1 MRTMSMRVIVGLLAT
16 SSLSTAALTQER
28 HLAIGAGV
36 SYGPVF
42 NGSTEYD
49 VDPEPYIDARWGRY
63 FINDIGVGADIVS
76 EWGAN
81 ELTVG
86 VAVFAGEGREEA
98 DDIRLRGLGDID
110 TAIEAK
116 LFAEAEF
123 GPLEVEMVVAKDL
136 GSGHEGTYLDI
147 SGTVEWE
154 LSRRFSIEVGP
165 EVRIADGSYTR
176 AFYGISPEQ
185 AARSG
190 LPAFRASAGV
200 VSGEMTV
207 DLTYALSDHWSVVGE
222 VGVGMLFGD
231 ASNSP
236 VSQDDTYSSAGI
248 GLVYRF

>member
-1 MRTMSMRVIVGLLAT
+1 MRTLSTRIIVGLLAT

-63 FINDIGVGADIVS
+63 FINDVGVGADIVS

-86 VAVFAGEGREEA
+86 IAVFAGEGREEA
-98 DDIRLRGLGDID
+98 DDIRIRGLGDID

-123 GPLEVEMVVAKDL
+123 GPLEVEMVIAKDV
-136 GSGHEGTYLDI
+136 GSGHEGTYIDL
-147 SGTVEWE
+147 SATVEWE
-154 LSRRFSIEVGP
+154 FSRRFSIEAGP
-165 EVRIADGSYTR
+165 EVRFADASYTR
-176 AFYGISPEQ
+176 AFYGISQEQ

-190 LPAFRASAGV
+190 LPAFRASSGV
-200 VSGEMTV
+200 VSGELMV
-207 DLTYALSDHWSVVGE
+207 DMTYAISDHWSIVAE

-231 ASNSP
+231 ASSSP
-236 VSQDDTYSSAGI
+236 VSQEDTFSSAGV